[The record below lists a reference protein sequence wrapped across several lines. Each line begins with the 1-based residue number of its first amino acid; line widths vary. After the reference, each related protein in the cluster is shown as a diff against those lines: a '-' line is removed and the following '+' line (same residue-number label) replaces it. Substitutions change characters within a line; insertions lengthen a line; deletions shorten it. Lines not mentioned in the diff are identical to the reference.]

1 MKEITK
7 YTAILL
13 GAVLFASCTAQ
24 DYPDRFKETA
34 GVPTVHY
41 IRYADKDLMITQAA
55 MEETVCIV
63 GDNLTSVHDIYFND
77 QAAVLNTSYM
87 TTHTIVLQVPKT
99 LPKVQDNQIHF
110 VTRDSSVVLYPF
122 KVLPP
127 LPKVE
132 AMSCEWAKA
141 GETVTIKGS
150 YLFAPLSVTFP
161 GADAVDVTVSD
172 GSSFDVVVPAGAQ
185 PGKIKVTTASGTA
198 QSSFQ
203 YLDSRN
209 ILFNFDDQRGKMGNN
224 WHAAT
229 IESSALSLDGGYL
242 LLYSADGLKSDGT
255 DWPDGG
261 YHFEYWPGNWN
272 DPETYQDPG
281 ADDLTLSVDFSG
293 WANMALKFEYMIPA
307 SDPWKGTPMQIWFAG
322 KDLVTLQNANNTY
335 FHDPDISLPR
345 VMWKPWLESGSFD
358 TGGKWCTVTFPI
370 TSSFVYYWDG
380 SMASGKLS
388 ADSFAGMEIFLAA
401 GEENE
406 GSPSAPKIY
415 IDNIRV
421 VPFK

>member
-1 MKEITK
+1 MTK
-7 YTAILL
+7 YIGILL
-13 GAVLFASCTAQ
+13 MGLVTLASCSLDDI
-24 DYPDRFKETA
+24 DYPDRYKETD

-41 IRYADKDLMITQAA
+41 VRYADRDLVITQAN
-55 MEETVCIV
+55 MEEIICIV

-77 QAAVLNTSYM
+77 QPAVLNTSYM
-87 TTHTIVLQVPKT
+87 TAHAIMVTVPKN
-99 LPKVQDNQIHF
+99 LPTVQDDKMHLI
-110 VTRDSSVVLYPF
+110 TRDSSVVLYDF

-127 LPKVE
+127 SPKVD
-132 AMSCEWAKA
+132 AMSNEWAKP
-141 GETVTIKGS
+141 GETVTISGS
-150 YLFAPLSVTFP
+150 YLFAPLTVQFP
-161 GADAVDVTVSD
+161 GTEAIDITTSN
-172 GSSFDVVVPAGAQ
+172 GSAFELAVPAGAQ

-198 QSSFQ
+198 QSVFQ
-203 YLDSRN
+203 YMDSRN

-229 IESSALSLDGGYL
+229 IESGAQSLDGGYL

-272 DPETYQDPG
+272 DPETYTDPG
-281 ADDLTLSVDFSG
+281 ADDLTLSVDFTN

-322 KDLVTLQNANNTY
+322 KDLITLQKANNTY
-335 FHDPDISLPR
+335 FHDDAISLPR

-358 TGGKWCTVTFPI
+358 TDGKWCTATFPI
-370 TSSFVYYWDG
+370 ATSFIYYWDG
-380 SMASGKLS
+380 SMATGSLS
-388 ADSFAGMEIFLAA
+388 ADSFSGMEIFIAA

-406 GSPSAPKIY
+406 GAPSAPKIY

-421 VPFK
+421 VPIK

>member
-1 MKEITK
+1 MKAITK
-7 YTAILL
+7 YTGILL
-13 GAVLFASCTAQ
+13 GAVLLGSCTSL

-34 GVPTVHY
+34 GTPEVVY
-41 IRYADKDLMITQAA
+41 VRYADRDLLITQAA
-55 MEETVCIV
+55 MEETICIV
-63 GDNLTSVHDIYFND
+63 GENLTSVHDIYFND
-77 QAAVLNTSYM
+77 QPAVLNTSYM
-87 TTHTIVLQVPKT
+87 NAHTIVLQVPKT
-99 LPKVQDNQIHF
+99 LPQVQDDMMHLI
-110 VTRDSSVVLYPF
+110 TRDSTVVLYPF

-141 GETVTIKGS
+141 GETVSITGS
-150 YLFAPLSVTFP
+150 YLFAPLTVTFP
-161 GADAVDVTVSD
+161 GTDPVEVAAST
-172 GSSFDVVVPAGAQ
+172 GSSFDVVVPEGAQ
-185 PGKIKVTTASGTA
+185 PGKVKVTTASGTA
-198 QSSFQ
+198 QSIFQ
-203 YLDSRN
+203 YQDNRN
-209 ILFNFDDQRGKMGNN
+209 VLFNFDDQRGKMGNN

-229 IESSALSLDGGYL
+229 IESGPLSLDGGYL
-242 LLYSADGLKSDGT
+242 LLYSADGLKADGS

-272 DPETYQDPG
+272 DPETYEDPG
-281 ADDLTLSVDFSG
+281 ADDLTLSVDFTN

-322 KDLVTLQNANNTY
+322 KNLITLQKANNTY
-335 FHDPDISLPR
+335 FHDETISLPR

-358 TGGKWCTVTFPI
+358 TDGKWYTVTFPI
-370 TSSFVYYWDG
+370 TSKFIYYWDG
-380 SMASGKLS
+380 SLATGTLD
-388 ADSFAGMEIFLAA
+388 ADSFSGMEIFIAA

-421 VPFK
+421 VPIK

>member
-1 MKEITK
+1 MKAITK
-7 YTAILL
+7 YTGILL
-13 GAVLFASCTAQ
+13 GAVLIASCTAQ
-24 DYPDRFKETA
+24 DYPDRFKETK

-41 IRYADKDLMITQAA
+41 IRYADKDLLITQAA
-55 MEETVCIV
+55 MEETICIV

-87 TTHTIVLQVPKT
+87 TAHTIVLQVPKT
-99 LPKVQDNQIHF
+99 LPTVQDDQIHF

-132 AMSCEWAKA
+132 SMSCEWAKA
-141 GETVTIKGS
+141 GETVSINGS
-150 YLFAPLSVTFP
+150 YLFAPLTVTFP
-161 GADAVDVTVSD
+161 GADPIDVTTSD
-172 GSSFDVVVPAGAQ
+172 GSSVEVTVPASAQ

-198 QSSFQ
+198 QSSFL
-203 YLDSRN
+203 YMDSRN

-229 IESSALSLDGGYL
+229 IESSDLSLDGGYL

-345 VMWKPWLESGSFD
+345 VMWKPWLGSGSFD
-358 TGGKWCTVTFPI
+358 TGGKWCTITFPI

-380 SMASGKLS
+380 SMATGKLS
-388 ADSFAGMEIFLAA
+388 ADSFAGMEIFIAA